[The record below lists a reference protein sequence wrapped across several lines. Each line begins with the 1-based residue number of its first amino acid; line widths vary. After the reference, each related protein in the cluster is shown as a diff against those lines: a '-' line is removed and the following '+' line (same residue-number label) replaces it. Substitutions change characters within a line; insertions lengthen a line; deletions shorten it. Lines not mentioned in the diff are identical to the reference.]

1 MDNEE
6 AAIYNEMHVEAEE
19 VTSGYS
25 TISSSKEEEYLSYH
39 LANQTAA
46 ASASRKIVKENV

>member
-1 MDNEE
+1 MAAAESDLNEEMDDEE
-6 AAIYNEMHVEAEE
+6 AAIYNRMHVEAEE

-39 LANQTAA
+39 LAN
-46 ASASRKIVKENV
+46 